1 MTTVPPPPAEGFELL
16 VRSSRPANA
25 YEETMERLLQSVRL
39 GLIAPGERLPAERD
53 LAVMLKVSRDTVR
66 EALSTLAEAGYV
78 ESRRGRYG
86 GTFVVAELPET
97 RVPVDRAA
105 AGAASGPARS
115 PRELIAEI
123 EDTAVLRRVLEVGA
137 AREAAARNLTAEE
150 RASLSHALD
159 ACRDSPDADHRRLD
173 SRLHL
178 IIAELSGSPSLVPAI
193 ANLRTRVNALLDEI
207 PMLRPNLSHSD
218 EQHAE
223 IVGAI
228 LAGRPDAAAAAMTEH
243 VEGSTALLR
252 GFFGR

>member
-1 MTTVPPPPAEGFELL
+1 MKSTPQLPAEGFELL
-16 VRSSRPANA
+16 VRSSRPANS

-39 GLIAPGERLPAERD
+39 GLIAPGERLPSERD
-53 LAVMLKVSRDTVR
+53 LAAMLKVSRDTVR

-78 ESRRGRYG
+78 ASRRGRYG
-86 GTFVVAELPET
+86 GTFVVSELPQ
-97 RVPVDRAA
+97 VGAGRAV
-105 AGAASGPARS
+105 ARPERG
-115 PRELIAEI
+115 PRELVAEL

-137 AREAAARNLTAEE
+137 AREAAARDLSADD

-159 ACRDSPDADHRRLD
+159 ACREAPDSDHRRLD

-178 IIAELSGSPSLVPAI
+178 VVAELSGSPTLVPAI
-193 ANLRTRVNALLDEI
+193 ASLRTRVNALLDEI

-218 EQHAE
+218 DQHAA

-228 LAGRPDAAAAAMTEH
+228 LAGRPDAAAAAMLEH

-252 GFFGR
+252 GFFGQ